1 MPPNQLYLLPY
12 DGHPSRAAYSIVAN
26 AIFEQVEGK
35 VREILA
41 AKRRAMREAIDGKEA
56 VSIFVLPAAR

>member
-1 MPPNQLYLLPY
+1 MPPNELYLLPY

-35 VREILA
+35 VREILV
-41 AKRRAMREAIDGKEA
+41 AKQASNERGY
-56 VSIFVLPAAR
+56 